1 MPYLSRGDV
10 SNIRRVLEDMAR
22 REGLKC
28 KNEYRISSSYI
39 DHVWFKEIEDTI
51 IPVAAFEI
59 ESRIPSNERL
69 KKDIFNLLITK
80 APRGYLIIPKQR
92 IESEEPKQRTERG
105 WWQWFK
111 NTFPKAIKEY
121 IEIFSSF
128 IEITLIDADKLL
140 QTKSLTKSKIQFK

>member
-1 MPYLSRGDV
+1 MRYLSRGDV
-10 SNIRRVLEDMAR
+10 SNIRRVLGDMAR

-111 NTFPKAIKEY
+111 KTFPKAIKEY

>member
-1 MPYLSRGDV
+1 LPYLSKEEV
-10 SNIRRVLEDMAR
+10 SNIKKVLEDVAK

-39 DHVWFKEIEDTI
+39 DHIWFKEIEDTS
-51 IPVAAFEI
+51 IPIASFEI
-59 ESRIPSNERL
+59 ERDMPSNERL

-92 IESEEPKQRTERG
+92 IDKGEEPKQKTKKLR
-105 WWQWFK
+105 WQWFK
-111 NTFPKAIKEY
+111 NTFPKVIKDY
-121 IEIFSSF
+121 IDIFSSF

-140 QTKSLTKSKIQFK
+140 QTKSLTKSKITI